1 MMRFIVSKSIQFRFL
16 VLAIACAL
24 MYFGM
29 RELKNAQVDVF
40 PEFAPPRVEIQVPSV
55 GLSAKEVEELVT
67 IPIEDALN
75 GVEGLDV
82 MRSKSVQSLSAINL
96 IFKRGTDLLKA
107 RQLVAERLATV
118 SPTLPSWTSPPVLM
132 PALSSTSRFM
142 KIGIASDT
150 LSVRDLSMISY
161 WKIRARL
168 LRVPGVSN
176 VMIYGERIKMYA
188 VQVEPDKLVKH
199 KVPLTVVQETIGDAL
214 DASLVKFSEGHFIGS
229 GGFIDTPNQRMQV
242 RYILPI
248 VTPDDL
254 SKVSLKGRPELK
266 LTDIARVVEDSPPPI
281 GDAIINDGP
290 GILLIVEKFP
300 WANTLDVTRG
310 TDEALKEIAPGLK
323 DVKIDAEIFRPAT
336 FIETSIGN
344 LTNAL
349 VLGSILIVVLLFF
362 FLFEWRTALIS
373 VTAIPLSLLT
383 AGLVLDLRGETINV
397 MILAGLII
405 AVGEV
410 VDDAIID
417 IENIWRRLRQKRAEG
432 STQSLAGIILDAS
445 LEVRGAIVYATM
457 MVIVVLSPV
466 FFLEGLSG
474 AFFRPLAMS
483 FTIAILASMVVA
495 LTVTP
500 ALAYLLLRNA
510 PLRDRY
516 NPVVP
521 WLQKSY
527 RAVLSRIIPR
537 PRYAYVAVGAVALLG
552 LWIVPQLGRELLPEF
567 KERDFLMHWLTKP
580 GTSQPEMARIT
591 SRASVEL
598 RAVPGVRN
606 FGAHIGQAL
615 LSDEP
620 YGPYFGENWISV
632 DPAVDYQKTVDKLQ
646 EVVDG
651 YPGIYRDVQTY
662 LKERIREVLTGA
674 KQAVVV
680 RIYGDD
686 ITELRKQADKV
697 KVSLEG
703 VQGLKSLSVEFQ
715 YPIAQ
720 IEVEVNLDAAQRYG
734 VKPGDVRRTSGIL
747 LAGEE
752 AGDIFRDGKAYD
764 VNVWST
770 PETRHSIEDVKNLL
784 IDTPNAG
791 PVRLADLANVRVKA
805 TPNHI
810 DREYQSRKI
819 DVTAN
824 VAGRDLGSVAADVQ
838 NIVSQVAMPLGYRA
852 EVLGEAAERSAA
864 SNRLLIY
871 SLIAAAIVFALLQTT
886 FGTWRLTVLAFVT
899 LPMAL
904 AGGAIAA
911 YYTGGVLSLGS
922 LVGFLT
928 VLGLSGR
935 NAIMMISHFQH
946 LEREEG
952 EPFGPNLVLRGA
964 VERISPIM
972 MTALAMAFALVPMLV
987 TGDIPGQEIE
997 YPMALV
1003 IMGGL
1008 ISATLVNLFVVPSLY
1023 LRFAKSLASRSADH
1037 GTLQPGAA

>member
-1 MMRFIVSKSIQFRFL
+1 MMRFIVSKSVQFRFL
-16 VLAIACAL
+16 VVAAACAL

-67 IPIEDALN
+67 LPIEDALN
-75 GVEGLDV
+75 GVDGLSV

-96 IFKRGTDLLKA
+96 IFKPGTDLLKA
-107 RQLVAERLATV
+107 RQLVAERLSTV
-118 SPTLPSWTSPPVLM
+118 APTLPSWTSPPVLM
-132 PALSSTSRFM
+132 PAQSSTSRFM

-150 LSVRDLSMISY
+150 LSLRDLSMISY

-176 VMIYGERIKMYA
+176 VMIYGERIKMYT
-188 VQVEPDKLVKH
+188 VQVEPEKLAQH
-199 KVPLTVVQETIGDAL
+199 KIALTTVQETIGDAL
-214 DASLVKFSEGHFIGS
+214 DASLVRFSDGHFIGS

-242 RYILPI
+242 RYVLPI

-254 SKVSLKGRPELK
+254 SKVTLKDHPELR
-266 LTDIARVVEDSPPPI
+266 LTDVARVVEDNPPLI

-323 DVKIDAEIFRPAT
+323 DVKIDPEIFRPAT
-336 FIETSIGN
+336 FIETSINN
-344 LTNAL
+344 LTDAL
-349 VLGSILIVVLLFF
+349 VLGSILVVVLLFF

-373 VTAIPLSLLT
+373 VIAIPLSLLT
-383 AGLVLDLRGETINV
+383 AGLILDLRGETINV
-397 MILAGLII
+397 MILAGMII
-405 AVGEV
+405 AVGDV

-445 LEVRGAIVYATM
+445 LEVRGAIVYATLM
-457 MVIVVLSPV
+457 AIVVLAPV

-474 AFFRPLAMS
+474 AFFRPLALS
-483 FTIAILASMVVA
+483 YTIAILASMVVA

-510 PLRDRY
+510 PHRERY

-521 WLQKSY
+521 WLQSGY
-527 RAVLSRIIPR
+527 RAILARIIAR
-537 PRYAYVAVGAVALLG
+537 PRYAYAAVGAVAVLG

-591 SRASVEL
+591 RRASVEL

-632 DPAVDYQKTVDKLQ
+632 DPSVDYQKTVDKLQ

-651 YPGIYRDVQTY
+651 YPGLYRDVQTY

-686 ITELRKQADKV
+686 ITELRKQADKM
-697 KVSLEG
+697 KESLNG
-703 VQGLKSLSVEFQ
+703 VEGLKSLSVEFQ

-720 IEVEVNLDAAQRYG
+720 VEVEVKMDAAQRLG
-734 VKPGDVRRTSGIL
+734 VKPGDVRRASGIL

-764 VNVWST
+764 VNIWST
-770 PETRHSIEDVKNLL
+770 PETRHSIEDVRNLL
-784 IDTPNAG
+784 IDTPNSG
-791 PVRLADLANVRVKA
+791 PVRLTDLADVRIKA

-810 DREYQSRKI
+810 DRERQSRKI

-824 VAGRDLGSVAADVQ
+824 VAGRDIGSVAADVQ
-838 NIVSQVAMPLGYRA
+838 KIVSQVAMPLGYRA

-864 SNRLLIY
+864 SSRLLMY
-871 SLIAAAIVFALLQTT
+871 SLIAAAIVFILLQTT

-904 AGGAIAA
+904 AGGAISA

-928 VLGLSGR
+928 VLGISAR

-952 EPFGPNLVLRGA
+952 ERFGPNLVLRGA
-964 VERISPIM
+964 VERLSPIM
-972 MTALAMAFALVPMLV
+972 MTALATAFALAPMLV
-987 TGDIPGQEIE
+987 SGNIPGQEIE

-1003 IMGGL
+1003 ITGGIL
-1008 ISATLVNLFVVPSLY
+1008 SATLVNLFVVPSLY
-1023 LRFAKSLASRSADH
+1023 LRFANGLASQSADQ
-1037 GTLQPGAA
+1037 GTLLPGKA

>member
-1 MMRFIVSKSIQFRFL
+1 MMRFIVSKSVQFRFL
-16 VLAIACAL
+16 VLAMACAL

-29 RELKNAQVDVF
+29 RELRNARVDVF

-82 MRSKSVQSLSAINL
+82 MRSKSVQSLAAINL
-96 IFKRGTDLLKA
+96 IFKSGTDLLKA
-107 RQLVAERLATV
+107 RQLVAERLSAV
-118 SPTLPSWTSPPVLM
+118 APTLPSWTSPPVLM
-132 PALSSTSRFM
+132 PAQSSTSRFM

-150 LSVRDLSMISY
+150 LSLRDLSMISY

-188 VQVEPDKLVKH
+188 VQVEPEKLVRH
-199 KVPLTVVQETIGDAL
+199 KVALTTVHETIGDAL
-214 DASLVKFSEGHFIGS
+214 DASLVRFSDGHWIGS
-229 GGFIDTPNQRMQV
+229 GGFIDTPNQRLQL
-242 RYILPI
+242 RYVLPI

-254 SKVSLKGRPELK
+254 SKVTLKDRPDLR
-266 LTDIARVVEDSPPPI
+266 LTDVARVVEDNPPLI
-281 GDAIINDGP
+281 GDAIVNDGP

-310 TDEALKEIAPGLK
+310 TDEALEEIAPGLK
-323 DVKIDAEIFRPAT
+323 DVKIDPEIFRPAT
-336 FIETSIGN
+336 FIEVSIGN

-349 VLGSILIVVLLFF
+349 VLGSLLVVVLLFF

-373 VTAIPLSLLT
+373 VIAIPLSLLT
-383 AGLVLDLRGETINV
+383 AGLILDLRGETINV
-397 MILAGLII
+397 MILAGMII
-405 AVGEV
+405 AVGDV

-432 STQSLAGIILDAS
+432 SMQPLAGIILDAS
-445 LEVRGAIVYATM
+445 LEVRGAIVYATLM
-457 MVIVVLSPV
+457 AIVVLAPV

-474 AFFRPLAMS
+474 AFFRPLALS
-483 FTIAILASMVVA
+483 YTIAILASMVVA

-521 WLQKSY
+521 WLQSAY
-527 RAVLSRIIPR
+527 RAALARIIAR
-537 PRYAYVAVGAVALLG
+537 PRYAYAAVSIVAVLG

-598 RAVPGVRN
+598 RALPGVRN

-632 DPAVDYQKTVDKLQ
+632 DPSVDYRKTVARLQ

-651 YPGIYRDVQTY
+651 YPGLYRDVQTY

-680 RIYGDD
+680 RIYGED
-686 ITELRKQADKV
+686 ITELRKQAERV
-697 KVSLEG
+697 KDGLNG
-703 VQGLKSLSVEFQ
+703 VAGLKSLSVEFQ

-720 IEVEVNLDAAQRYG
+720 VEVEVNMDAAQRLG

-764 VNVWST
+764 VQLWST
-770 PETRHSIEDVKNLL
+770 PETRHSIEDVKDLL
-784 IDTPNAG
+784 IDTPNSG
-791 PVRLADLANVRVKA
+791 PVRLADVADVRMKA

-810 DREYQSRKI
+810 DRERQSRKI

-838 NIVSQVAMPLGYRA
+838 KVVSELAMPLGYRA

-864 SNRLLIY
+864 SNRLLVY
-871 SLIAAAIVFALLQTT
+871 SLIAAAIVFMLLQTT
-886 FGTWRLTVLAFVT
+886 FGTWRLTILAFVA

-904 AGGAIAA
+904 AGGAISA
-911 YYTGGVLSLGS
+911 YYTGGILSLGS

-928 VLGLSGR
+928 VLGISAR
-935 NAIMMISHFQH
+935 NSIMMISHFQH

-952 EPFGPNLVLRGA
+952 EPFGPKLVLRGA

-972 MTALAMAFALVPMLV
+972 MTALATAFALVPMLV
-987 TGDIPGQEIE
+987 AGDIPGQEIE

-1003 IMGGL
+1003 ITGGIL
-1008 ISATLVNLFVVPSLY
+1008 SATLVNLFVVPSLY
-1023 LRFAKSLASRSADH
+1023 LRFAKGVASRS
-1037 GTLQPGAA
+1037 GGQGSLQSGAP

>member
-457 MVIVVLSPV
+457 MVDRRALPRVLP
-466 FFLEGLSG
+466 
-474 AFFRPLAMS
+474 R
-483 FTIAILASMVVA
+483 
-495 LTVTP
+495 
-500 ALAYLLLRNA
+500 
-510 PLRDRY
+510 
-516 NPVVP
+516 
-521 WLQKSY
+521 
-527 RAVLSRIIPR
+527 RAVGRVLPATRNVLHDRHSR
-537 PRYAYVAVGAVALLG
+537 LD
-552 LWIVPQLGRELLPEF
+552 GR
-567 KERDFLMHWLTKP
+567 
-580 GTSQPEMARIT
+580 
-591 SRASVEL
+591 RAD
-598 RAVPGVRN
+598 R
-606 FGAHIGQAL
+606 H
-615 LSDEP
+615 
-620 YGPYFGENWISV
+620 
-632 DPAVDYQKTVDKLQ
+632 
-646 EVVDG
+646 
-651 YPGIYRDVQTY
+651 
-662 LKERIREVLTGA
+662 TGA
-674 KQAVVV
+674 
-680 RIYGDD
+680 R
-686 ITELRKQADKV
+686 
-697 KVSLEG
+697 
-703 VQGLKSLSVEFQ
+703 LSSS
-715 YPIAQ
+715 
-720 IEVEVNLDAAQRYG
+720 AQRTA
-734 VKPGDVRRTSGIL
+734 PGSSTIPSCRGCKRAIAPCFPESSRG
-747 LAGEE
+747 LA
-752 AGDIFRDGKAYD
+752 
-764 VNVWST
+764 T
-770 PETRHSIEDVKNLL
+770 PMS
-784 IDTPNAG
+784 
-791 PVRLADLANVRVKA
+791 RLALWRSSAC
-805 TPNHI
+805 
-810 DREYQSRKI
+810 
-819 DVTAN
+819 
-824 VAGRDLGSVAADVQ
+824 GSC
-838 NIVSQVAMPLGYRA
+838 R
-852 EVLGEAAERSAA
+852 
-864 SNRLLIY
+864 
-871 SLIAAAIVFALLQTT
+871 
-886 FGTWRLTVLAFVT
+886 
-899 LPMAL
+899 
-904 AGGAIAA
+904 
-911 YYTGGVLSLGS
+911 S
-922 LVGFLT
+922 LVA
-928 VLGLSGR
+928 SSCR
-935 NAIMMISHFQH
+935 S
-946 LEREEG
+946 
-952 EPFGPNLVLRGA
+952 
-964 VERISPIM
+964 
-972 MTALAMAFALVPMLV
+972 
-987 TGDIPGQEIE
+987 
-997 YPMALV
+997 
-1003 IMGGL
+1003 
-1008 ISATLVNLFVVPSLY
+1008 
-1023 LRFAKSLASRSADH
+1023 SRSA
-1037 GTLQPGAA
+1037 TS